1 VPTLRLYRVLRVQ
14 DDMPTLLEALGPPEL
29 SDAVKVVGDLLA
41 VGVLGSL
48 STPERCKGFPACRR
62 GLATWQVAQGRTDG
76 RDFLFSDEYR

>member
-1 VPTLRLYRVLRVQ
+1 VPTLRLYRVLRVH
-14 DDMPTLLEALGPPEL
+14 DDIPSLLERWGGPNCPTL
-29 SDAVKVVGDLLA
+29 VKVVGDLLA